1 MTIIVV
7 VVLLRGPIGEDTC
20 AKDVS
25 CPKIF
30 VRDRVVN
37 TRQLD
42 RSSFCHQMAILVIAA
57 SLRVVLTTE
66 AKKRKKKSEVDTV
79 FSLLQDGTDERE

>member
-1 MTIIVV
+1 MMIIVI
-7 VVLLRGPIGEDTC
+7 LLGGPIGEDTC
-20 AKDVS
+20 AKDIS
-25 CPKIF
+25 CPKVF
-30 VRDRVVN
+30 VRGRIVN

-66 AKKRKKKSEVDTV
+66 AKTKSEIDTV
-79 FSLLQDGTDERE
+79 FSLLQDGTDERK